1 MGSES
6 SSLFEEQHGL
16 RDQFSSAYRGF
27 LAATWQSAQALNSIN
42 ETIVPSAQNLLR
54 ESGWWSRCSDVKPRE
69 PKLGTNDPRQA
80 VEAGRQLGLET
91 LSALENELVKARTN
105 AGVQYRRPQTSFG
118 WALVIGFVVFL
129 VVSLAG
135 GSDVMAGALVLGVI
149 AGLAVTFL
157 SKAPAPRGKEN
168 YAAILGIQAAVS
180 GWHQQV
186 VQAERAQFDAEKAQI
201 VQRLKAFR
209 QEVSVHSPEWS
220 ASNWSD
226 WQPSVELPAVTRIG
240 FQRGSMLL
248 SDIEVPSIVPSLR
261 SRPILIKAEPAAKAA
276 ATQGVQSIATR
287 LLASMPA
294 AKMKLT
300 FIDPVGLGRSV
311 AQFMALSDY
320 DDDLVTGK
328 AWAEPSH
335 IEQRLA
341 DLTQHVENVNQKYL
355 RDDFP
360 TLEEYNRQGGRMA
373 EAYRLLLIF
382 DFPTNFSDT
391 AARRLSSILKNGT
404 RCGIFTVIVADTE
417 VTLPY
422 GVSLAEMEQDCDLI
436 SWNSDKQSFIWE
448 DAGGDDWA
456 FVWDS
461 AAPEAV
467 VKKIVS
473 AVGAS
478 AEEGKRVEIPFSEI
492 APSPTAYWTESTKDG
507 ISIPLGPSGAR
518 KIQHLHLGKGT
529 SQHLLV
535 AGKTGSGKSTLW
547 HIVVAGAALRYPA
560 DELDLYLIDFK
571 KGVEFKC
578 YANEALP
585 HARVIAIESER
596 EFGLSVLQGLDKELK
611 DRGELFRER
620 GVDHISAY
628 RDAIADDATVK
639 RMPRVMLIVDE
650 FHEFFT
656 EDDQL
661 ASLASQIL
669 DRLVRQGRAF
679 GVHVLLGSQTIAGAY
694 NLAKSTVDQMAVRIA
709 LQCSEADSR
718 LILADDNPAARLLSR
733 PGEAVYNASNG
744 LVEGNSRFQIAWFED
759 TERNQLLRDVRELG
773 EKRERSPRAPIV
785 FEGNA
790 PAVIDGNHQLSRLI
804 AEPTWASAS
813 KAYRAWIGEPIA
825 IADHVE
831 LRFRRQSGGNF
842 LVIGQ
847 REDLGVAM
855 LSNMLMALAA
865 QIAPGAG
872 EVHVFDF
879 SLVDSEHAD
888 VLSTSVS
895 GLPQGFQ
902 VSARR
907 DLEEAVR
914 RISHEVDRRLAQ
926 ADASQPPVFLVISGI
941 QRARDLRPDDSVG
954 FGGVG
959 KESDAPLS
967 AQFLKILRE
976 GPELGVH
983 TLVWCD
989 TLANLNRSLERRGIR
1004 EFGTPVAFQMSAE
1017 DSAGV
1022 IDTPAASRLGMYR
1035 ALLLDENEGRLE
1047 KFRPYGLPGASWL
1060 ADVRTRLSR
1069 NARARSSVNGSAD
1082 GHHSDTTTVVTS

>member
-1 MGSES
+1 MGTDSA
-6 SSLFEEQHGL
+6 SLLDEQHEL
-16 RDQFSSAYRGF
+16 RNQFSSAYKRF
-27 LAATWQSAQALNSIN
+27 LNATWQSAQCLNSIN
-42 ETIVPSAQNLLR
+42 ETVVPSAQNSLR

-69 PKLGTNDPRQA
+69 PKLGVTDPKQA
-80 VEAGRQLGLET
+80 VEAARQLSLET
-91 LSALENELVKARTN
+91 LTALENELVKSRTN
-105 AGVQYRRPQTSFG
+105 AGVQYHRPTSSFG

-129 VVSLAG
+129 VVSIAG
-135 GSDVMAGALVLGVI
+135 GSDVMAGALVLGVF
-149 AGLAVTFL
+149 AGVAVTIL
-157 SKAPAPRGKEN
+157 SKAPAPKGKEN

-186 VQAERAQFDAEKAQI
+186 VQAERAQFDAEKAE
-201 VQRLKAFR
+201 LAKHLSSFCSA
-209 QEVSVHSPEWS
+209 VSSYSPEWTS
-220 ASNWSD
+220 DSWAD
-226 WQPSVELPAVTRIG
+226 WQPATELPSITRIG
-240 FQRGSMLL
+240 FQKGGMLL
-248 SDIEVPSIVPSLR
+248 SDIAIPAIVPSLR
-261 SRPILIKAEPAAKAA
+261 SRPILTKADPTAKAA
-276 ATQGVQSIATR
+276 AAQGVQSIATR
-287 LLASMPA
+287 LLASMPP
-294 AKMKLT
+294 AKLKLT

-341 DLTQHVENVNQKYL
+341 DLTQHIENVNQKYL

-360 TLEEYNRQGGRMA
+360 TLEDYNRQAGRMA

-404 RCGIFTVIVADTE
+404 RCGIFTIIVADTE
-417 VTLPY
+417 VKLPY
-422 GVSLAEMEQDCDLI
+422 GVNLSEMEQDCDLV
-436 SWNSDKQSFIWE
+436 SWVSEKQSFVWE
-448 DAGGDDWA
+448 DAGTDDWTFA
-456 FVWDS
+456 WDA
-461 AAPEAV
+461 AAPDVV
-467 VKKIVS
+467 VKKVVG
-473 AVGAS
+473 AVGSS
-478 AEEGKRVEIPFSEI
+478 AEEGKRVEIPFTEI
-492 APSPTAYWTESTKDG
+492 APASAEYWKESTKDG

-518 KIQHLHLGKGT
+518 KIQHLDLGKGT

-578 YANEALP
+578 YASEALP

-596 EFGLSVLQGLDKELK
+596 EFGLSVLQGLDQELK
-611 DRGELFRER
+611 RRGELFRAH

-628 RDAIADDATVK
+628 RDTTSET
-639 RMPRVMLIVDE
+639 MPRVLLIVDE

-744 LVEGNSRFQIAWFED
+744 LVEGNSRFQIAWFD
-759 TERNQLLRDVRELG
+759 DGERNLLLKEVRQLGQSAGRVART
-773 EKRERSPRAPIV
+773 PIV

-790 PAVIDGNHQLSRLI
+790 PALIDGNHELSQLLV
-804 AEPTWASAS
+804 EPTWGALRQT
-813 KAYRAWIGEPIA
+813 YRAWVGEPIA
-825 IADHVE
+825 IANHVE
-831 LRFRRQSGGNF
+831 IRLRRQSGGNL
-842 LVIGQ
+842 LVLGQ
-847 REDLGVAM
+847 REDLGLAM
-855 LSNMLMALAA
+855 LGNIVVSLAA

-872 EVHVFDF
+872 EVNVFDF
-879 SLVDSEHAD
+879 SLVDSAD
-888 VLSTSVS
+888 AVFLSSVVS
-895 GLPQGFQ
+895 GLPQGLT
-902 VSARR
+902 VSPRR

-914 RISHEVDRRLAQ
+914 RISREIDRRLAEP
-926 ADASQPPVFLVISGI
+926 DAVQPPVFLVVSGI
-941 QRARDLRPDDSVG
+941 QRARDLRPDDAG
-954 FGGVG
+954 TFGGVG
-959 KESDAPLS
+959 VSDAESPLS
-967 AQFLKILRE
+967 AHFLKIIRE
-976 GPELGVH
+976 GPELGIH

-1004 EFGTPVAFQMSAE
+1004 EFGTRVAFQMSAE

-1022 IDTPAASRLGMYR
+1022 IDTPAASRLGMFR

-1047 KFRPYGLPGASWL
+1047 KFRPYGLPGSTWL
-1060 ADVRTRLSR
+1060 NDAKSTLLRSAHL
-1069 NARARSSVNGSAD
+1069 RSSINGSSD
-1082 GHHSDTTTVVTS
+1082 GHRGDTTTLVSN